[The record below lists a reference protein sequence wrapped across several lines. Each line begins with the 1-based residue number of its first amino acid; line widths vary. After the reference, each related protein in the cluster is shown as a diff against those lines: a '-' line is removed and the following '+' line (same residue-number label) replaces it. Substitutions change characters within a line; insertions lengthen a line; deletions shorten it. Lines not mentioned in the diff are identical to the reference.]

1 MKIGKEVGREPK
13 RKGGREREEKDINIF
28 LLYMWKAK
36 EIFYTVFRRCLDQIK
51 YVF

>member
-13 RKGGREREEKDINIF
+13 RKGGREEKDINIF

-36 EIFYTVFRRCLDQIK
+36 EIFYTVFRRFLDQIK